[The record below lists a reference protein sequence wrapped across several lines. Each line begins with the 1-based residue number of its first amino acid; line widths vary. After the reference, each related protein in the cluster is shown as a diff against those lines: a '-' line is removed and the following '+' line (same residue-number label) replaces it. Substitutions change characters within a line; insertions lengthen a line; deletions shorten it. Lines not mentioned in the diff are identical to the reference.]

1 MTEKFKDILMNYV
14 ETEEIN
20 DSDEF
25 KKDLGLASFDTV
37 CLIAEMKSTLGISC
51 EPSDFVKYKT
61 VGEFYNNV
69 IAK

>member
-1 MTEKFKDILMNYV
+1 MTEKFKNIIMNYV
-14 ETEEIN
+14 ESEEIK

-37 CLIAEMKSTLGISC
+37 CLIAELKTVLGITC
-51 EPSDFVKYKT
+51 EPSDFVKNRT